1 MATLVLER
9 ERKINLY
16 DAEIEEAALQVIA
29 RRQPV
34 AQDLRAVFAID
45 KVVTELERAA
55 DEAKKLALAVLA
67 DSESNG
73 FRPGAATAREARQ
86 LGRLAVLMIR
96 ASLEA
101 FDRLDPAAAAAVIH
115 QDQEMDSEYA
125 AALRRI
131 LTRAMEDVRQTQAAI
146 EAAFIMRSLERIG
159 DHARNIARHV
169 GFIGG
174 QFDPDRDGRAAG
186 VALRQELVGIAV
198 QARVPVPIVRR
209 RGPDPGQWSSSD
221 CRGSGSTHARAPLPR
236 LSSRIESS
244 MSTLKEKDMSR
255 FKTGL
260 EDRSALVAGCS
271 SRCSGRCSRAS
282 RRSWMPPEVLREIA
296 GWPPGARRPSQPGPT
311 TIDA

>member
-1 MATLVLER
+1 MTRSLEGHTARAFDGDLSSLHLQAVSMGALVIDQVQLAVRAYSDWDRSMAILVLER

-16 DAEIEEAALQVIA
+16 DTQIEEAALQVIA

-73 FRPGAATAREARQ
+73 FRPGASTAREARQ
-86 LGRLAVLMIR
+86 LGRLAVLMIH
-96 ASLEA
+96 AALEA
-101 FDRLDPAAAAAVIH
+101 FDRLDATAAVAVIH
-115 QDQEMDSEYA
+115 RDQEMDAEYA

-131 LTRAMEDVRQTQAAI
+131 LTRAMEDARQVQSAI

-174 QFDPDRDGRAAG
+174 QFDASATGLLQGTAFT
-186 VALRQELVGIAV
+186 I
-198 QARVPVPIVRR
+198 
-209 RGPDPGQWSSSD
+209 
-221 CRGSGSTHARAPLPR
+221 RAP
-236 LSSRIESS
+236 
-244 MSTLKEKDMSR
+244 
-255 FKTGL
+255 
-260 EDRSALVAGCS
+260 
-271 SRCSGRCSRAS
+271 
-282 RRSWMPPEVLREIA
+282 
-296 GWPPGARRPSQPGPT
+296 
-311 TIDA
+311 

>member
-1 MATLVLER
+1 MTLSLEGHTARAFDGDLSSLHIQAVAMGALVIEQVQLAVGAYSNWDRAAAALVLER

-16 DAEIEEAALQVIA
+16 DAQIEEAALQLIA

-34 AQDLRAVFAID
+34 AHDLRAVFAID

-67 DSESNG
+67 DSEANG

-86 LGRLAVLMIR
+86 LGRLAALMIR
-96 ASLEA
+96 AALQA
-101 FDRLDPAAAAAVIH
+101 FDRLDPEAAAAVIK

-131 LTRAMEDVRQTQAAI
+131 LTRAMEDARQVQAAI

-174 QFDPDRDGRAAG
+174 DHDPAATG
-186 VALRQELVGIAV
+186 V
-198 QARVPVPIVRR
+198 
-209 RGPDPGQWSSSD
+209 
-221 CRGSGSTHARAPLPR
+221 
-236 LSSRIESS
+236 
-244 MSTLKEKDMSR
+244 
-255 FKTGL
+255 
-260 EDRSALVAGCS
+260 
-271 SRCSGRCSRAS
+271 
-282 RRSWMPPEVLREIA
+282 
-296 GWPPGARRPSQPGPT
+296 RPSSLSVGN
-311 TIDA
+311 

>member
-1 MATLVLER
+1 MSLSLEGHTARAFDGDMSSLHVQAVAMGALVIEQVHLAVSAYSNWDRAAATLVLER

-16 DAEIEEAALQVIA
+16 DLEIEEAALQLIA

-73 FRPGAATAREARQ
+73 FRPGASTAREARQ
-86 LGRLAVLMIR
+86 LGRLAAAMIR
-96 ASLEA
+96 AALEA
-101 FDRLDPAAAAAVIH
+101 FDRLDAAAAAAVIK
-115 QDQEMDSEYA
+115 QDLEMDAEYA

-131 LTRAMEDVRQTQAAI
+131 LTRAMEDVRHTQAAI

-174 QFDPDRDGRAAG
+174 EFDPSATG
-186 VALRQELVGIAV
+186 VL
-198 QARVPVPIVRR
+198 PP
-209 RGPDPGQWSSSD
+209 
-221 CRGSGSTHARAPLPR
+221 PL
-236 LSSRIESS
+236 SI
-244 MSTLKEKDMSR
+244 KN
-255 FKTGL
+255 
-260 EDRSALVAGCS
+260 
-271 SRCSGRCSRAS
+271 
-282 RRSWMPPEVLREIA
+282 
-296 GWPPGARRPSQPGPT
+296 
-311 TIDA
+311 